1 MHYSAQGTYP
11 ESAIDTALACLK
23 MAAESSDSVAFL
35 LVEKPRYDRLKAIC
49 SGTSAPQS
57 HAQLLPLLRQAHTRK
72 IMAQSRSMLR
82 KMVNGKKKEDT
93 RIEDIG
99 SMCQVYLQH
108 AQLVCQPINVPSDHN
123 LCKQGPNGYH

>member
-1 MHYSAQGTYP
+1 MNSRARDTYP
-11 ESAIDTALACLK
+11 ASAIDTALASLK
-23 MAAESSDSVAFL
+23 MAAESSDSLAFL

-72 IMAQSRSMLR
+72 IMAQSRTMLR
-82 KMVNGKKKEDT
+82 KMVNGKRKEDT

-99 SMCQVYLQH
+99 VMCQMYLQH
-108 AQLVCQPINVPSDHN
+108 AR
-123 LCKQGPNGYH
+123 